1 MAAGIVDSKDILDF
15 EKYLDKKEKEIKCM
29 DHILGPELITI
40 PQYISSSR
48 SIMFTSHLKQ
58 FVTLNNPEFPKVF
71 TNYENI
77 FGKLS
82 SALHKAKENC
92 EVYKIIPKFLWN
104 AKQIYTIFF
113 YNKEQN
119 KYFCITKKIAEELTE
134 KASSDDKQY
143 VDSLLGMIKEAACEM
158 GGGDLIV
165 QMKEEDIAKVQGKI
179 SSVAADIA
187 SATGIS
193 TTLAMG
199 DSINTIGGAI
209 LKTQSGDIE
218 INNTIEARLDRFK
231 KVLRSEVANVL
242 FN

>member
-1 MAAGIVDSKDILDF
+1 MSSGTDKIISSIMSEAQEKADSIIQDAQVEVNQINDKATKDAESEKNKILDNGKKQSDMRYQQIISEAKMNARRAELEAKEEVIDLAF
-15 EKYLDKKEKEIKCM
+15 EKA
-29 DHILGPELITI
+29 T
-40 PQYISSSR
+40 
-48 SIMFTSHLKQ
+48 
-58 FVTLNNPEFPKVF
+58 
-71 TNYENI
+71 
-77 FGKLS
+77 
-82 SALHKAKENC
+82 
-92 EVYKIIPKFLWN
+92 
-104 AKQIYTIFF
+104 
-113 YNKEQN
+113 
-119 KYFCITKKIAEELTE
+119 EELTE

-143 VDSLLGMIKEAACEM
+143 VDSLLSMIKEAACEM

>member
-1 MAAGIVDSKDILDF
+1 MSSGTDKIISSIMSEAQEKADSIIQDAQVEVNQINDKATKDAESEKNKILDNGKKQSDMRYQQIISEAKMNARRAELEAKEEVIDLAF
-15 EKYLDKKEKEIKCM
+15 EKA
-29 DHILGPELITI
+29 T
-40 PQYISSSR
+40 
-48 SIMFTSHLKQ
+48 
-58 FVTLNNPEFPKVF
+58 
-71 TNYENI
+71 
-77 FGKLS
+77 
-82 SALHKAKENC
+82 
-92 EVYKIIPKFLWN
+92 
-104 AKQIYTIFF
+104 
-113 YNKEQN
+113 
-119 KYFCITKKIAEELTE
+119 EELTE

-165 QMKEEDIAKVQGKI
+165 QMKEE
-179 SSVAADIA
+179 DIA

>member
-1 MAAGIVDSKDILDF
+1 MSSGTDKIISSIMSEAQEKADSIIQDAQVEVNQINDKATKDAESEKNKILDNGKKQSDMRYQQIISEAKMNARRAELEAKEEVIDLAF
-15 EKYLDKKEKEIKCM
+15 EKA
-29 DHILGPELITI
+29 T
-40 PQYISSSR
+40 
-48 SIMFTSHLKQ
+48 
-58 FVTLNNPEFPKVF
+58 
-71 TNYENI
+71 
-77 FGKLS
+77 
-82 SALHKAKENC
+82 
-92 EVYKIIPKFLWN
+92 
-104 AKQIYTIFF
+104 
-113 YNKEQN
+113 
-119 KYFCITKKIAEELTE
+119 EELTE

-158 GGGDLIV
+158 GGRDLIV

>member
-1 MAAGIVDSKDILDF
+1 MSEAQEKADSIIQDAQVEVNQINDKATKDAESEKNKILDNGKKQSDMRYQQIISEAKMNARRAELEAKEEVIDLAF
-15 EKYLDKKEKEIKCM
+15 EKA
-29 DHILGPELITI
+29 T
-40 PQYISSSR
+40 
-48 SIMFTSHLKQ
+48 
-58 FVTLNNPEFPKVF
+58 
-71 TNYENI
+71 
-77 FGKLS
+77 
-82 SALHKAKENC
+82 
-92 EVYKIIPKFLWN
+92 
-104 AKQIYTIFF
+104 
-113 YNKEQN
+113 
-119 KYFCITKKIAEELTE
+119 EELTE

-143 VDSLLGMIKEAACEM
+143 VDSLLSMIKEAACEM

>member
-1 MAAGIVDSKDILDF
+1 MSSGTDKIISSIMSEAQEKADSIIQDAQVEVNQINDKATKDAESEKNKILDNGKKQSDMRYQQIISEAKMNARRAELEAKEEVIDLAF
-15 EKYLDKKEKEIKCM
+15 EKA
-29 DHILGPELITI
+29 T
-40 PQYISSSR
+40 
-48 SIMFTSHLKQ
+48 
-58 FVTLNNPEFPKVF
+58 
-71 TNYENI
+71 
-77 FGKLS
+77 
-82 SALHKAKENC
+82 
-92 EVYKIIPKFLWN
+92 
-104 AKQIYTIFF
+104 
-113 YNKEQN
+113 
-119 KYFCITKKIAEELTE
+119 EELTE

-158 GGGDLIV
+158 VGGDLIV

>member
-1 MAAGIVDSKDILDF
+1 
-15 EKYLDKKEKEIKCM
+15 
-29 DHILGPELITI
+29 
-40 PQYISSSR
+40 
-48 SIMFTSHLKQ
+48 
-58 FVTLNNPEFPKVF
+58 
-71 TNYENI
+71 
-77 FGKLS
+77 
-82 SALHKAKENC
+82 
-92 EVYKIIPKFLWN
+92 
-104 AKQIYTIFF
+104 
-113 YNKEQN
+113 
-119 KYFCITKKIAEELTE
+119 
-134 KASSDDKQY
+134 
-143 VDSLLGMIKEAACEM
+143 
-158 GGGDLIV
+158 
-165 QMKEEDIAKVQGKI
+165 DIAKVQGKI

>member
-1 MAAGIVDSKDILDF
+1 MSSGTDKIISSIMSEAQEKADSIIQDAQVEVNQINDKATKDAESEKNKILDNGKKQSDMKYQQIISEAKMNARRAELEAKEEVIDLAF
-15 EKYLDKKEKEIKCM
+15 EKA
-29 DHILGPELITI
+29 T
-40 PQYISSSR
+40 
-48 SIMFTSHLKQ
+48 
-58 FVTLNNPEFPKVF
+58 
-71 TNYENI
+71 
-77 FGKLS
+77 
-82 SALHKAKENC
+82 
-92 EVYKIIPKFLWN
+92 
-104 AKQIYTIFF
+104 
-113 YNKEQN
+113 
-119 KYFCITKKIAEELTE
+119 EELTE